1 MLTRDGIRTYA
12 KRPLS
17 SRIKKQ
23 KSKMTTTSL
32 RSIKTLPSAFF
43 AIALTIV
50 SALSAANAHGQATE
64 PAEPENEA
72 TREAPMTQSR
82 LADIVKN
89 LVDETQG
96 SGNVLAFN
104 YEGVNITMVSD
115 AAANRMRLIAPVIE
129 ADKLTEQQVAA
140 TLVSN
145 YHLALDARYAIGD
158 GVLVST
164 FIHPLAEL
172 TRSQLLS
179 AIRQVANLKK
189 TFGTTY
195 SSGELSYGVQQ
206 QPQEELI
213 DI

>member
-1 MLTRDGIRTYA
+1 
-12 KRPLS
+12 
-17 SRIKKQ
+17 
-23 KSKMTTTSL
+23 MTTPSL
-32 RSIKTLPSAFF
+32 CSVKTQSSAFF
-43 AIALTIV
+43 PAALII
-50 SALSAANAHGQATE
+50 LSVLLAGNAHSQTSE
-64 PAEPENEA
+64 PAEPENKA

-82 LADIVKN
+82 LAEIVKN

-96 SGNVLAFN
+96 NGNVLIFDFEA
-104 YEGVNITMVSD
+104 VSITMVSD
-115 AAANRMRLIAPVIE
+115 GAANRMRLIAPVIE

-206 QPQEELI
+206 QKPEEELI